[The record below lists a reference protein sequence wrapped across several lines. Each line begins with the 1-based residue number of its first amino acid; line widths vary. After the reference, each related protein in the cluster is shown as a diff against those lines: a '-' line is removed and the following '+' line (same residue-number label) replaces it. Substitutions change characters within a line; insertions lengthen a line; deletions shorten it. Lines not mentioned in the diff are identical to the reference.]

1 MPVPIS
7 AETHGRGRPVTVICR
22 VASAVA
28 EVLSVA
34 RTTNE
39 LSPAVPEGGVPDS
52 APLDATASQA
62 GPLTF
67 E

>member
-1 MPVPIS
+1 MI
-7 AETHGRGRPVTVICR
+7 HGRGSPVTVICK

-28 EVLSVA
+28 ELVSVA

-39 LSPAVPEGGVPDS
+39 LSPALPDGGVPDKAPS
-52 APLDATASQA
+52 AATTSHV

>member
-1 MPVPIS
+1 MS
-7 AETHGRGRPVTVICR
+7 AETQGSGSPATVICR
-22 VASAVA
+22 VVSAVA
-28 EVLSVA
+28 EAVSVA

-39 LSPAVPEGGVPDS
+39 LSPALPDGGVPES
-52 APLDATASQA
+52 VPSDATVNHA

>member
-1 MPVPIS
+1 
-7 AETHGRGRPVTVICR
+7 
-22 VASAVA
+22 VAAA
-28 EVLSVA
+28 LSVA

-39 LSPAVPEGGVPDS
+39 LSPALPEGGVPES
-52 APLDATASQA
+52 TPFEATASQA